1 MIKKCA
7 KCGTEVELKGNGKYC
22 ESCKTVNRA
31 KSLQESIGDI
41 VEETKQPQTIGM
53 IETKQKQNADE
64 MWDAI
69 RLLHSKKSNV
79 ETLISH
85 AEEGMKKYER
95 KISDNQHKMFLLDMS
110 EQDLLTLAKE
120 QRELL
125 SKRSGFKNLLNVY
138 RLIDRLTF
146 EPEVSKSINYSKS
159 YALKEEVG
167 RFSFGDNIED
177 FISEQNKLKEEELK
191 VKEEKAAN
199 TEALDKIKTYIE
211 ELHQSPVTG
220 KMIKTI
226 AFAKNSLEDLQSKVG
241 QLEFKCKAFR
251 VDLVRSTLTGYN

>member
-7 KCGTEVELKGNGKYC
+7 KCGQEVELKGNAKYC
-22 ESCKTVNRA
+22 EDCKTTNRA
-31 KSLQESIGDI
+31 KSLQESIEAI
-41 VEETKQPQTIGM
+41 KQPKTIGM
-53 IETKQKQNADE
+53 IATKQKKNADE

-69 RLLHSKKSNV
+69 RLLHSKKCNI
-79 ETLISH
+79 ETLIEH

-95 KISDNQHKMFLLDMS
+95 KISDNHHKMFLLDMS
-110 EQDLLTLAKE
+110 EQDLLALAKE
-120 QRELL
+120 HRELL

-138 RLIDRLTF
+138 KLIDRLSF
-146 EPEVSKSINYSKS
+146 EPEVTKSINYGKS
-159 YALKEEVG
+159 YSLKEELG
-167 RFSFGDNIED
+167 RFSYGDNIND

-191 VKEEKAAN
+191 AEEEKKAN
-199 TEALDKIKTYIE
+199 AENLDKIKAYVE

-220 KMIKTI
+220 KMVKTI

-251 VDLVRSTLTGYN
+251 IDLVRSTLTGYN